1 MLRVI
6 GTFIAA
12 ALIIYASYL
21 ASKYIG
27 KGLGKGVGS
36 KYMRLIDQIAL
47 GQDRHIAI
55 VQIGGRYLLV
65 GVTSGQVNVLSEIQ
79 DEDLFPLEPETE
91 EIGEKIPDFKAVMEK
106 FSSLGKRGGRKQ

>member
-6 GTFIAA
+6 GTFIVA

-55 VQIGGRYLLV
+55 VQIGGKYLLV
-65 GVTSGQVNVLSEIQ
+65 GVTSGQINVLSEIQ
-79 DEDLFPLEPETE
+79 DDDLFPLEPEPVD
-91 EIGEKIPDFKAVMEK
+91 IGEKIPDFKAMMEK
-106 FSSLGKRGGRKQ
+106 FGGLGKRGGRK

>member
-27 KGLGKGVGS
+27 KGLGRGTGS
-36 KYMRLIDQIAL
+36 RYMRLIDQITL
-47 GQDRHIAI
+47 GQDRHMAI
-55 VQIGGRYLLV
+55 VQIGGKYLLV
-65 GVTSGQVNVLSEIQ
+65 GVTSGQINVLSEVQ
-79 DEDLFPLEPETE
+79 YEELFPFEPDTE
-91 EIGEKIPDFKAVMEK
+91 EGVGKIPDFKVMMEK
-106 FSSLGKRGGRKQ
+106 LNDLGKRGGRK

>member
-27 KGLGKGVGS
+27 KGLGRGTGS
-36 KYMRLIDQIAL
+36 RYMRLIDQITL
-47 GQDRHIAI
+47 GQDRHMAI
-55 VQIGGRYLLV
+55 VQIGCSWASLRDRS
-65 GVTSGQVNVLSEIQ
+65 TSCPRFRMRNYSH
-79 DEDLFPLEPETE
+79 
-91 EIGEKIPDFKAVMEK
+91 
-106 FSSLGKRGGRKQ
+106 

>member
-27 KGLGKGVGS
+27 KGLGRGTGS
-36 KYMRLIDQIAL
+36 RYMRLIDQITL
-47 GQDRHIAI
+47 GQDRHMAI
-55 VQIGGRYLLV
+55 VQIGGKYLLV
-65 GVTSGQVNVLSEIQ
+65 GVTSGQINVLSEVQ
-79 DEDLFPLEPETE
+79 
-91 EIGEKIPDFKAVMEK
+91 IGRAHV
-106 FSSLGKRGGRKQ
+106 

>member
-27 KGLGKGVGS
+27 KGLGRGTGS
-36 KYMRLIDQIAL
+36 RYMRLIDQITL
-47 GQDRHIAI
+47 GQDRHMAI
-55 VQIGGRYLLV
+55 VQIGGKYLLV
-65 GVTSGQVNVLSEIQ
+65 GVTSGQINVLSEVQ
-79 DEDLFPLEPETE
+79 DEELFPLEPDME
-91 EIGEKIPDFKAVMEK
+91 EGVSKIPDFKVMMEK
-106 FSSLGKRGGRKQ
+106 LNDLGKRGGRK

>member
-27 KGLGKGVGS
+27 KGLGRGTGS
-36 KYMRLIDQIAL
+36 RYMRLIDQITL
-47 GQDRHIAI
+47 GQDRHMAI
-55 VQIGGRYLLV
+55 VQIGG
-65 GVTSGQVNVLSEIQ
+65 GVTSGQINVLSEVQ
-79 DEDLFPLEPETE
+79 DEELFPLEPDME
-91 EIGEKIPDFKAVMEK
+91 EGVSKIPDFKVMMEK
-106 FSSLGKRGGRKQ
+106 LNDLGKRGGRK